1 MRARAH
7 ACVRGGSLIARAV
20 IQRSGSI
27 GDGGVSP
34 SRSADRSYRT
44 ASFPHSTDSPAES
57 RPVPHHTTP
66 ARMLLPARSAHTLRP
81 IETNHMNE
89 RRTPQRAWLCHCRQ
103 CTSVHTDRSAKGRSV
118 GVAFVG
124 LNWPYIGRAHSPTA
138 STLSTAPNDRK
149 PSHGSALQRPPTVD
163 ARSGG
168 ATAEPRGRVGPY
180 GQPPFRTNRLMLCL
194 KRAQPVRLRSRATLR
209 IACHIRTYARYA
221 YCGRASRDA
230 GRSAER
236 M

>member
-1 MRARAH
+1 LSRCSFGNADLRTSHVPAASRAIACTHAQTAWTWTGSLTLRARAH

-103 CTSVHTDRSAKGRSV
+103 CTSVHTDRSAKGRS
-118 GVAFVG
+118 A
-124 LNWPYIGRAHSPTA
+124 L
-138 STLSTAPNDRK
+138 
-149 PSHGSALQRPPTVD
+149 PSWV
-163 ARSGG
+163 
-168 ATAEPRGRVGPY
+168 
-180 GQPPFRTNRLMLCL
+180 
-194 KRAQPVRLRSRATLR
+194 
-209 IACHIRTYARYA
+209 
-221 YCGRASRDA
+221 
-230 GRSAER
+230 
-236 M
+236 

>member
-1 MRARAH
+1 MR
-7 ACVRGGSLIARAV
+7 GWV

-44 ASFPHSTDSPAES
+44 ANSPRSTDSPAES

-66 ARMLLPARSAHTLRP
+66 ARIVAVARAIAARTRCGLP

-89 RRTPQRAWLCHCRQ
+89 RRTPQRAWLCRCRQ

-149 PSHGSALQRPPTVD
+149 PSHGSALQRPPTDSLGSID

-209 IACHIRTYARYA
+209 IACHIRTYARSA